1 MGDKELMT
9 RDKGQV
15 GQVAQ
20 ADNDDQVLAMWLYG
34 RPQTTQRAYAY
45 EVKALLAVVGKPIKS
60 ITLGDLQGYFSGL
73 TTLAP
78 ASQARAIN
86 GVKSLFSFAQ
96 RIGHLHFNPAAAIK
110 GPKIKNTLAERIL
123 PESEVH
129 RLLALEP
136 HPRNRVLLRLM
147 YAAGLRVSEVC
158 GLKWRDLQEREE
170 GAGQIT
176 VYGKGGKTRV
186 VLLSPQTWAELIS
199 LKGEGATNDPLADN
213 PVFASRKGKG
223 HLHPSQV
230 KRIIQSSAE
239 RAGIEAPV
247 SPHWLR
253 HAHASHALDRGAP
266 IHLVQST
273 LGHATVATTG
283 KYLHARPEDSS
294 ARYLGI

>member
-1 MGDKELMT
+1 MGDKELMV
-9 RDKGQV
+9 RGSGQV

-20 ADNDDQVLAMWLYG
+20 ADNDNQVLAMWLHG

-45 EVKALLAVVGKPIKS
+45 EVKALLAVVGKLIKS
-60 ITLGDLQGYFSGL
+60 ITLWDLQGYFSGL
-73 TTLAP
+73 KALSP

-86 GVKSLFSFAQ
+86 AVKSLFSFAQ
-96 RIGHLHFNPAAAIK
+96 RIGYLHFNPAAAIK
-110 GPKIKNTLAERIL
+110 GPKIKNTLAEKIL

-176 VYGKGGKTRV
+176 VYGKGGKTRA

-199 LKGEGATNDPLADN
+199 LKGEGVVNDSVADN

-230 KRIIQSSAE
+230 NRIIQAAAE

-266 IHLVQST
+266 IHLVQAT
-273 LGHATVATTG
+273 LGHASVATTG